1 MLNIFNC
8 SDHWGRFNIFSF
20 NPKSGNTITQ
30 RNGANN
36 FLHESFV
43 SRDSNDI
50 EKSPKLISKSRK
62 TGFTFLNFSLALE
75 TKGSEQVYYREPENL
90 TLLRFS

>member
-1 MLNIFNC
+1 MFNIFNC

-20 NPKSGNTITQ
+20 NPKSGDTITQ

-36 FLHESFV
+36 FLHESFI

-50 EKSPKLISKSRK
+50 EKSPKSYLKVEKSWFYFFK
-62 TGFTFLNFSLALE
+62 F
-75 TKGSEQVYYREPENL
+75 
-90 TLLRFS
+90 